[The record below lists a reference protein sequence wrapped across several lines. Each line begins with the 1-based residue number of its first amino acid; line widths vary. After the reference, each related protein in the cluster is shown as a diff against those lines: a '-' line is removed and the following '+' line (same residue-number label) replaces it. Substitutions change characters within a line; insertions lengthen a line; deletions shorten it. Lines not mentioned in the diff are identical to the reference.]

1 MANTIQDA
9 YRIVLNDML
18 NSGCG
23 LFVGEYDAL
32 NGNEQFMHGISTV
45 MEWIAYRMSDAD
57 GDAFND
63 LFIKNLLKS
72 EMKALTKVRE
82 RAIINTSKEKKGK

>member
-1 MANTIQDA
+1 
-9 YRIVLNDML
+9 
-18 NSGCG
+18 
-23 LFVGEYDAL
+23 
-32 NGNEQFMHGISTV
+32 
-45 MEWIAYRMSDAD
+45 MEWIAYRVSDTD

-82 RAIINTSKEKKGK
+82 RAIMNTSKERERK